1 MGVWDRWLDRVYL
14 PSCQGLK
21 LPQMYEAMDFLHGQA
36 EAVERA
42 VFFRTAHLFN
52 LKVDLIFYDTTT
64 AAFAIDAED
73 EEGQGLRCFGRPK
86 NGTEGRA
93 AFQTVLKRRPY
104 MLL

>member
-1 MGVWDRWLDRVYL
+1 LGVWDRWLDRVYL

-52 LKVDLIFYDTTT
+52 LEVDLIFYDTTT